1 MILAERLTPETLGKL
16 VALYEHSVFTQG
28 AIWNV
33 DSFDQW
39 GVELGK
45 VLAQRIIP
53 ELQNRAEPEL
63 EHDSSTN
70 NLIRRYRKQ
79 RGNAQ

>member
-1 MILAERLTPETLGKL
+1 M
-16 VALYEHSVFTQG
+16 FTQG
-28 AIWNV
+28 VIWNI

-53 ELQNRAEPEL
+53 ELESRTDPTL
-63 EHDSSTN
+63 GHDSSTN
-70 NLIRRYRKQ
+70 NLIRRYRMQKDAV
-79 RGNAQ
+79 R

>member
-1 MILAERLTPETLGKL
+1 
-16 VALYEHSVFTQG
+16 
-28 AIWNV
+28 
-33 DSFDQW
+33 
-39 GVELGK
+39 

-53 ELQNRAEPEL
+53 ELESKAEPEL

-79 RGNAQ
+79 RGTVQ